1 MFVLY
6 ALQEFMQ
13 MWCRLKGKSQ
23 GQWAQL
29 RRARIHYTTRDG
41 LPSGLSGKESAYQC
55 KRHRFDPWV
64 RKIPWRSKW
73 QPIPIFLP
81 GKPMD
86 RGAWWATAMGLQKDT
101 TEQLNNHQQWRSPAC
116 AWGRGKSSFP
126 LLPRYCAQ
134 CGSRVV
140 AKKKKKKSFMI
151 YISYHWSTNVMSCM
165 EERLGGR
172 MGDWGGRGKSLS
184 RKGRRLE

>member
-1 MFVLY
+1 MFVLC
-6 ALQEFMQ
+6 APQEFMQ
-13 MWCRLKGKSQ
+13 MWRRLKGKSQ

-29 RRARIHYTTRDG
+29 RRVRIHCTTRDG

-55 KRHRFDPWV
+55 RRRRFDPWV

-73 QPIPIFLP
+73 QPIPIYLP

-86 RGAWWATAMGLQKDT
+86 RGAWWAIVMGLQKDT

-126 LLPRYCAQ
+126 FSPFIVSSVEAGLLP
-134 CGSRVV
+134 
-140 AKKKKKKSFMI
+140 KKKKRKAS
-151 YISYHWSTNVMSCM
+151 WSTLVITDLQMSWAAWKK
-165 EERLGGR
+165 E
-172 MGDWGGRGKSLS
+172 D
-184 RKGRRLE
+184 